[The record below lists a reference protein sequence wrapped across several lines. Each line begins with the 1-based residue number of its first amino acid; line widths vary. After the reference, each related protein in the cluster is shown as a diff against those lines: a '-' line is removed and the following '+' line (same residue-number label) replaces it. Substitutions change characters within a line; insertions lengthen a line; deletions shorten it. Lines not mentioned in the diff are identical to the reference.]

1 MNLVGGQDEIVAPN
15 VAVGG
20 PAGAG
25 DEVLPTGGDGDHSD
39 SP

>member
-1 MNLVGGQDEIVAPN
+1 MAPN

-25 DEVLPTGGDGDHSD
+25 DEVLQTGGDGDHSD